1 MTDRS
6 ESVDAE
12 TKAIKGWYHGK
23 YLEKSS
29 SYFRNKGKEDGADV
43 KDEDINRESE
53 RKDSSMLSSLASWLP
68 SSGNSAGADGED
80 DDETPSRQ
88 EEERKNENVIL
99 FMIKKIRNKLI
110 ARKLVGQILIHRLS
124 GIVVTKIHC
133 TVRADDIATPEDDDP
148 MSELNNKQKRAI
160 TTTDAILNSLERRS
174 RAWDGVD
181 FSDDVTLTRGATI
194 GVSDPFIGMIGFAF
208 TYEITCTVKSL
219 LASRKRLEA
228 AKISLAATQPP
239 SRSMSFSFSSKSTGR
254 TNSKDEGNGEE
265 SEERSSIFGMFR
277 R

>member
-12 TKAIKGWYHGK
+12 TKAIKGWYPGK

-181 FSDDVTLTRGATI
+181 FNDDVTLTRGATI
-194 GVSDPFIGMIGFAF
+194 GVSDPFVGMIGFSF

-219 LASRKRLEA
+219 LASRRRLEA
-228 AKISLAATQPP
+228 ARESISSTQPP
-239 SRSMSFSFSSKSTGR
+239 RSMSFSFSMSSGKSSTNANGSNREADNEGR
-254 TNSKDEGNGEE
+254 G
-265 SEERSSIFGMFR
+265 SIFGYR